1 MAGLPPPGNPDAI
14 SQYLHWL
21 TLPPSEWH
29 QFPSCI
35 QMQAFLEHMQVV
47 NDCAERA
54 VKDVG
59 EFAHMT
65 RAPGDR
71 DNVILVASDH
81 RGRVPQMKKAAYHN
95 VCSYICL

>member
-1 MAGLPPPGNPDAI
+1 MKLPL
-14 SQYLHWL
+14 Y
-21 TLPPSEWH
+21 
-29 QFPSCI
+29 I
-35 QMQAFLEHMQVV
+35 QMQAFLEDMQVV